1 MWDNVNLD
9 RITAVLAEAA
19 LSAGVLTGCYRHE
32 LKAALTRALAL
43 LKTHSPHRNGMGLL
57 VGLAGHHVRWVEQ
70 QIKALIHG
78 NDHDALRDL
87 YELTRTRA
95 LCAAVLAEIDQ
106 ARPAQHSRR

>member
-1 MWDNVNLD
+1 MGDNVNLD
-9 RITAVLAEAA
+9 RITAMVAEAA

-43 LKTHSPHRNGMGLL
+43 IKTRSPHRNGMGLL
-57 VGLAGHHVRWVEQ
+57 VGSAGHHVRRAER

-95 LCAAVLAEIDQ
+95 LCTAILAEISQ
-106 ARPAQHSRR
+106 AKRNG

>member
-1 MWDNVNLD
+1 MGDNVNLD
-9 RITAVLAEAA
+9 RITAMVAEAA

-32 LKAALTRALAL
+32 LTRALAL
-43 LKTHSPHRNGMGLL
+43 IKTRSPHRNGMGLL
-57 VGLAGHHVRWVEQ
+57 VGSAGHHVRRAER

-95 LCAAVLAEIDQ
+95 LCTAILAEISQ
-106 ARPAQHSRR
+106 AKRNE